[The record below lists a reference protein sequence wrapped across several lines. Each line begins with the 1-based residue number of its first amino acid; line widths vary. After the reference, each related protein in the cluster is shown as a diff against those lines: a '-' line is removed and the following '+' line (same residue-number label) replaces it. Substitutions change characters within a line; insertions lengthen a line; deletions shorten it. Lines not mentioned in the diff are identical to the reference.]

1 MSKRTHFIYI
11 VLISLVLTGW
21 FFDRQ
26 RLGSEPTTPAITANI
41 EQAVDNKTEFLSA
54 DAEQL
59 EPELT
64 TVTTAATAEH
74 VIDNQ
79 TALGSE
85 KNPDVAALL
94 QQQVTDYTAQF
105 YDEDYDTDWSYTSKQ
120 QLTDLFAVHAKELE
134 SFNVVAIEC
143 KSSVCQIKTHIE
155 GHHFMGLMHLQK
167 VLVAQDWYGT
177 NSETTM
183 TTKNDGEPHEVY
195 ISLER

>member
-11 VLISLVLTGW
+11 VLISLVLIGW
-21 FFDRQ
+21 FFDQQ
-26 RLGSEPTTPAITANI
+26 RLGSEPTTPAISASTEHVVGNNA
-41 EQAVDNKTEFLSA
+41 EFLSTN
-54 DAEQL
+54 AEKL
-59 EPELT
+59 EPEPT
-64 TVTTAATAEH
+64 TIATAATPGP

-79 TALGSE
+79 AALE
-85 KNPDVAALL
+85 LEPTPDVAALL
-94 QQQVTDYTAQF
+94 QQQVTDYTTQF
-105 YDEDYDTDWSYTSKQ
+105 YDEDYDTDWSYTAVQ
-120 QLTDLFAVHAKELE
+120 QIKDLFALHAKELE

-167 VLVAQDWYGT
+167 VLVTQDWYGT

-195 ISLER
+195 ISLDR